1 MRTES
6 RVRPLAVVSV
16 SSVAMTFG
24 SIVGFVPGFIA
35 TALRADLGIDRWHV
49 GLLMGLH
56 YGCTGLGSL
65 PAGRITDRWGARVV
79 VVADLVLV
87 TLAAALAAALGSY
100 PALLVAAVLS
110 GSGYALTN
118 VGTNVA
124 VVRAVSPR
132 WRTLAMVAKMA
143 AIPGFS
149 ALIAAGGPW
158 VSVRWGWEWVLGAL
172 AVGAAVVALAAF
184 RVLPDDRPDRRGD
197 LDRRL
202 PKHFGWFPVAAF
214 LLVAG
219 SMPLYAWSVPYL
231 EESLGASSTLS
242 GVLVGVAVA
251 VGAGVMIVVGLLA
264 DRMGPEQRIRLVM
277 ALSVSNPVTW
287 VLFGFVRYR
296 VRLVMTLAMTL
307 GVFIALILAGGTFGV
322 GVAMVGIIGGISLQ
336 VACIGAMHAA
346 VVDRAGPAVARAT
359 AVTATGYYLAALVS
373 PVMFGAFVDGGGSYG
388 WAWFIACMLLVGAAV
403 AFRLAGRLPPGAGA
417 PTDPAAVPPTATA

>member
-16 SSVAMTFG
+16 SSAAMTFG

-158 VSVRWGWEWVLGAL
+158 VSVRWGWEWVLGAP

-219 SMPLYAWSVPYL
+219 SMPVYAWSVPYL

-417 PTDPAAVPPTATA
+417 PADPAAVPPTAA